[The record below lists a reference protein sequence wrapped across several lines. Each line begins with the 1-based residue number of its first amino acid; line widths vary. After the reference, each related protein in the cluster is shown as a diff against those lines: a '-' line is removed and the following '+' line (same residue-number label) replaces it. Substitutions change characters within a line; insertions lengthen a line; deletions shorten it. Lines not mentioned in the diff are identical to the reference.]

1 MQSAFDHSEK
11 AKRTYSLKFL
21 LLGAQQIPLHRVL
34 LWRAQNKCCVTGW
47 QQLCP
52 WCDTGLLDRPRCQFA
67 SVPSELPLGS
77 SPGSAVEES
86 RCADLAALSACA
98 DRRFGACY
106 GAVAASTPAV
116 VPPCATRG
124 KVKGLLGQTSCLDDP
139 LALKVQ
145 KVFQQVWLFWLAMS
159 CSTKPASDV
168 GVCMTRQAQDLI
180 FWH

>member
-1 MQSAFDHSEK
+1 M
-11 AKRTYSLKFL
+11 
-21 LLGAQQIPLHRVL
+21 
-34 LWRAQNKCCVTGW
+34 
-47 QQLCP
+47 
-52 WCDTGLLDRPRCQFA
+52 
-67 SVPSELPLGS
+67 PSELRLGS

-124 KVKGLLGQTSCLDDP
+124 EVKGLLGQTSCLDDP

-145 KVFQQVWLFWLAMS
+145 KVFQQVWLF
-159 CSTKPASDV
+159 
-168 GVCMTRQAQDLI
+168 
-180 FWH
+180 